1 MTTVER
7 PLRVI
12 QWTTGNIGRRSL
24 HAIIGRDDME
34 LVGVYAH
41 GADKVGVDAAEL
53 SGWPEPTGV
62 TATNDIDAL
71 LALKPDACCYN
82 PLWPN
87 IDELT
92 RLLESGVN
100 VCSSAAWIT
109 GGKQSPEDL
118 ERIRKACEKGN
129 STIFGSGAHPGMTNL
144 VGMVLSGSCERVD
157 EIRITE
163 SVDCST
169 YESAGT
175 QTAMGFSQDPDTP
188 GLAES
193 VRRESEVFAESA
205 AMMAD
210 AIGARLDKMT
220 FDVTFT
226 PATGD
231 TDLGFMQIPKGT
243 VAGVYGYHRGWVGDR
258 NVVSVGFN
266 WIMGDHVTPPKPLEH
281 GHVIQV
287 FGLPNMSLRWTP
299 CRQRF
304 ISDSPRTATATCSP
318 SIDSARIVRSC
329 ARKSGWVTTE
339 YMDNDTSASNGKTR
353 PDYQRMLADIRDGR
367 IDAVVAWDLDRL
379 YRQPRE
385 LEDLIDLA
393 DQKHLALATVGG
405 EADLSTDNGRLFAR
419 IKGAVA
425 KSETDRKSA
434 RQKRADQQRAEA
446 GTPEPLHGAVR
457 LPASRRC
464 ARARARRGDDGPRRL
479 QRDPGRRQPAR
490 DRQGSGTPPT
500 CRPGAATGGLAP
512 PCDSCCMCMAQRR
525 RRGLQG
531 RAGRRG
537 RLAADRGPRRLRR
550 ACGPS

>member
-1 MTTVER
+1 MSTVDR

-87 IDELT
+87 IDELA

-129 STIFGSGAHPGMTNL
+129 STIFGSGAHPGMTNM

-188 GLAES
+188 GLAED

-210 AIGARLDKMT
+210 AIGAKLDRMT
-220 FDVTFT
+220 FDGQFT
-226 PATGD
+226 AATDD

-243 VAGVYGYHRGWVGDR
+243 VGGVYGYHRGWVGDR

-266 WIMGDHVTPPKPLEH
+266 WTMGDHVNPPKPLEH

-287 FGLPNMSLRWTP
+287 FGLPNMRTVLHCLPPKDWTEP
-299 CRQRF
+299 GF
-304 ISDSPRTATATCSP
+304 MGLGMIYTALP
-318 SIDSARIVRSC
+318 
-329 ARKSGWVTTE
+329 VT
-339 YMDNDTSASNGKTR
+339 NAV
-353 PDYQRMLADIRDGR
+353 P
-367 IDAVVAWDLDRL
+367 AVV
-379 YRQPRE
+379 
-385 LEDLIDLA
+385 
-393 DQKHLALATVGG
+393 T
-405 EADLSTDNGRLFAR
+405 
-419 IKGAVA
+419 
-425 KSETDRKSA
+425 
-434 RQKRADQQRAEA
+434 
-446 GTPEPLHGAVR
+446 
-457 LPASRRC
+457 
-464 ARARARRGDDGPRRL
+464 
-479 QRDPGRRQPAR
+479 
-490 DRQGSGTPPT
+490 
-500 CRPGAATGGLAP
+500 AP
-512 PCDSCCMCMAQRR
+512 PGIVTLKD
-525 RRGLQG
+525 LPPVTG
-531 RAGRRG
+531 RA
-537 RLAADRGPRRLRR
+537 AV
-550 ACGPS
+550 

>member
-1 MTTVER
+1 MNTVDQ

-12 QWTTGNIGRRSL
+12 QWTSGNIGRRSL

-41 GADKVGVDAAEL
+41 GEDKVGVDAAEL
-53 SGWPEPTGV
+53 AGWPKPTGV
-62 TATNDIDAL
+62 TATNDIDEL
-71 LALKPDACCYN
+71 IALKPDACCYN
-82 PLWPN
+82 PLWPD
-87 IDELT
+87 IDELS

-129 STIFGSGAHPGMTNL
+129 STIFGSGAHPGMTNM

-210 AIGARLDKMT
+210 AIGAKLDKMT
-220 FDVTFT
+220 FDVQFT
-226 PATGD
+226 AATGD

-243 VAGVYGYHRGWVGDR
+243 VGSVYGYHRGWVGDR

-266 WIMGDHVTPPKPLEH
+266 WTMGSHVVPPKSLEH

-287 FGLPNMSLRWTP
+287 FGVPNMRTVVHCLPPKGWTEP
-299 CRQRF
+299 GF
-304 ISDSPRTATATCSP
+304 MGLGMIYTAMP
-318 SIDSARIVRSC
+318 
-329 ARKSGWVTTE
+329 VT
-339 YMDNDTSASNGKTR
+339 NAV
-353 PDYQRMLADIRDGR
+353 P
-367 IDAVVAWDLDRL
+367 AVVAA
-379 YRQPRE
+379 PPG
-385 LEDLIDLA
+385 IVTLA
-393 DQKHLALATVGG
+393 D
-405 EADLSTDNGRLFAR
+405 
-419 IKGAVA
+419 
-425 KSETDRKSA
+425 
-434 RQKRADQQRAEA
+434 
-446 GTPEPLHGAVR
+446 
-457 LPASRRC
+457 LP
-464 ARARARRGDDGPRRL
+464 PI
-479 QRDPGRRQPAR
+479 
-490 DRQGSGTPPT
+490 T
-500 CRPGAATGGLAP
+500 
-512 PCDSCCMCMAQRR
+512 
-525 RRGLQG
+525 G
-531 RAGRRG
+531 RA
-537 RLAADRGPRRLRR
+537 AV
-550 ACGPS
+550 

>member
-1 MTTVER
+1 
-7 PLRVI
+7 
-12 QWTTGNIGRRSL
+12 
-24 HAIIGRDDME
+24 ME

-92 RLLESGVN
+92 RLLEAGVN

-118 ERIRKACEKGN
+118 DRIRKACEKGN

-210 AIGARLDKMT
+210 AIGAKLDKIT

-243 VAGVYGYHRGWVGDR
+243 VGGVYGYHRGWVGDR

-287 FGLPNMSLRWTP
+287 FGLPNMRTVLHCLPPKDWTEP
-299 CRQRF
+299 GFMGLGMIYTAHAGDQR
-304 ISDSPRTATATCSP
+304 
-318 SIDSARIVRSC
+318 
-329 ARKSGWVTTE
+329 
-339 YMDNDTSASNGKTR
+339 
-353 PDYQRMLADIRDGR
+353 
-367 IDAVVAWDLDRL
+367 
-379 YRQPRE
+379 
-385 LEDLIDLA
+385 
-393 DQKHLALATVGG
+393 
-405 EADLSTDNGRLFAR
+405 
-419 IKGAVA
+419 GA
-425 KSETDRKSA
+425 
-434 RQKRADQQRAEA
+434 
-446 GTPEPLHGAVR
+446 
-457 LPASRRC
+457 
-464 ARARARRGDDGPRRL
+464 
-479 QRDPGRRQPAR
+479 
-490 DRQGSGTPPT
+490 
-500 CRPGAATGGLAP
+500 
-512 PCDSCCMCMAQRR
+512 RR
-525 RRGLQG
+525 RRRPAGHRDAEGPAADHRPRRRCNGSNSAAANLALPGPSRSSSAALRPAIAINNASPLPRTSGPFPYAQSMSVATRRTP
-531 RAGRRG
+531 RARQAPRMVGAKRAKSSAVRSRSGSMVRG
-537 RLAADRGPRRLRR
+537 RPIDRRMSCWWIMPSVSAILPPNPPVSP
-550 ACGPS
+550 CGSAFARMSATICSGDRSA